1 MSELT
6 VGSIGGL
13 ATNDYLINVS
23 NGSQIIQPGMVL
35 AVNAIRNSTRQ
46 AAPTGTAER
55 ILFSGNFTKILDSS
69 LLIAQC
75 TVFGNGHASGQ
86 SGVGLVLD
94 GTLWDHGCAYQYDGA
109 WSSAEQTTI
118 VVGNAVWS
126 GIPKGTRNVGFGYRP
141 ANGATAERPFQTLNP
156 NSSDGAR
163 IQQMTS
169 SIIVYEVAQ

>member
-6 VGSIGGL
+6 VGTLSGL
-13 ATNDYLINVS
+13 PANDNVIS
-23 NGSQIIQPGMVL
+23 LASGSQIVQPGMVL

-46 AAPTGTAER
+46 TAPTGTAAR
-55 ILFSGNFTKILDSS
+55 VLFSGNFTKILDSS

-86 SGVGLVLD
+86 AGVGMVLD
-94 GTLWDHGCAYQYDGA
+94 NTLWDHGCAYQYDGA
-109 WSSAEQTTI
+109 WSGSEQTTI

-126 GIPKGTRNVGFGYRP
+126 GIPKGLRNVGFGYRP
-141 ANGATAERPFQTLNP
+141 ANGSINERPFITFNP

-169 SIIVYEVAQ
+169 SIIIYEIAQ